1 MIVAI
6 ILWDQNVQISQLQQL
21 KEIITDN
28 MYDYFF
34 FWIIFFS
41 AKIGTIW
48 LGYRNQRNVL
58 GDTLPCGHF

>member
-21 KEIITDN
+21 KGIITDN

-34 FWIIFFS
+34 FWIMFFS
-41 AKIGTIW
+41 SKIGTVLAW
-48 LGYRNQRNVL
+48 LQKPAQRV
-58 GDTLPCGHF
+58 G